1 MTAGDT
7 RFVEVYESFFRL
19 VYGYCLRRTSPDK
32 VDDAVAETFL
42 VAWRRIG
49 DVPVGDAALPWL
61 YGVAYRVLS
70 TQWRARSRRGRLN
83 SKLASVGITPVA
95 NALDYLVT
103 AQESEQILEA
113 LSRLKRTDQEILRL
127 AVWEELSHTEIAA
140 VLDIN
145 TGAAKQRLSQARKNL
160 GREFDRLEN
169 RTVRPPAAQK
179 GGGSW

>member
-49 DVPVGDAALPWL
+49 DVPIGDAALPWL

-70 TQWRARSRRGRLN
+70 TQWRARSRRGREN
-83 SKLASVGITPVA
+83 
-95 NALDYLVT
+95 D
-103 AQESEQILEA
+103 EST
-113 LSRLKRTDQEILRL
+113 S
-127 AVWEELSHTEIAA
+127 
-140 VLDIN
+140 
-145 TGAAKQRLSQARKNL
+145 
-160 GREFDRLEN
+160 
-169 RTVRPPAAQK
+169 
-179 GGGSW
+179 

>member
-49 DVPVGDAALPWL
+49 DVPIGDAALPWL

-70 TQWRARSRRGRLN
+70 TQWRARSRRGRLD

-95 NALDYLVT
+95 SALDYLVT

-113 LSRLKRTDQEILRL
+113 LSWLKRTDREILRL
-127 AVWEELSHTEIAA
+127 AVWEELSHPEIAA

-145 TGAAKQRLSQARKNL
+145 AGAAKQRLSQARKNL
-160 GREFDRLEN
+160 GREYDRLEN